1 MVTWDGEVVA
11 ITTVGE
17 EVAVTTMVG
26 GTIAIG
32 ARKTHPK
39 ALKRP
44 PRLAA
49 SIQFELRALSGLTVP
64 PMLLSCAD
72 EGD

>member
-1 MVTWDGEVVA
+1 MVTATWDGEVVA

-32 ARKTHPK
+32 AS
-39 ALKRP
+39 LEKRTQK
-44 PRLAA
+44 L
-49 SIQFELRALSGLTVP
+49 
-64 PMLLSCAD
+64 
-72 EGD
+72 